1 MNKKW
6 NEARMTNGKDA
17 SNLSVNVLSQGQWP
31 P

>member
-6 NEARMTNGKDA
+6 TEARMKNGKEP